1 MQKKLKITEDHIQT
15 DGGRRIDRRRS
26 GRQQPTFMAGM
37 ASRERAMSVARDCQT
52 RISVETGE
60 RERGRGERKRGNRQ
74 LCQNSNEPQT
84 LFSFRRWRTGR
95 SLGKARLRPQNE
107 ITKPLLRTR
116 ECVPGPKRNDDDSK
130 RID

>member
-1 MQKKLKITEDHIQT
+1 MELKITVDVGIRRL
-15 DGGRRIDRRRS
+15 GRRS
-26 GRQQPTFMAGM
+26 EAAANNQPTFMAGG
-37 ASRERAMSVARDCQT
+37 AARERACDEECRAPLPNADFGSGGM
-52 RISVETGE
+52 E
-60 RERGRGERKRGNRQ
+60 RNRQ